1 MGVAR
6 LRDGVARLR
15 ALDVR
20 WPSRKTV
27 LRLVLWVVIA
37 AAVGAY
43 LWVLWTE
50 SISRR

>member
-1 MGVAR
+1 MAVAR
-6 LRDGVARLR
+6 LRDGVARLW
-15 ALDVR
+15 ALDVW
-20 WPSRKTV
+20 WPPRKAA
-27 LRLVLWVVIA
+27 LRVVLWVVIA